1 MIYIA
6 VYIYIYIYIYKKQ
19 NSLIGHFN
27 FFWYSFA

>member
-6 VYIYIYIYIYKKQ
+6 VYIYIYIYKKQ

>member
-6 VYIYIYIYIYKKQ
+6 VYIYIYKKQ